1 MSNPQHQ
8 PDQNPWPPAQSEWPS
23 SAPWP
28 AGQPVLYPG
37 EGPLGL
43 TPRDADRSRSR
54 RTQIGWISLVLAIF
68 NFAAAA
74 LFAVVLASNYT
85 GRYSDLISNGSVIV
99 SAVAGVIY
107 LGLGIWSLAT
117 RRTTAAAP
125 MVFSLVFSGLALVL
139 GLIGLVGAI
148 VEGGSP
154 QFVGLILELWV
165 VMRAAQV
172 LRTRPVPAPYGAP
185 VR

>member
-1 MSNPQHQ
+1 M
-8 PDQNPWPPAQSEWPS
+8 
-23 SAPWP
+23 
-28 AGQPVLYPG
+28 
-37 EGPLGL
+37 
-43 TPRDADRSRSR
+43 
-54 RTQIGWISLVLAIF
+54 LAIF

-74 LFAVVLASNYT
+74 LFAVVLAS
-85 GRYSDLISNGSVIV
+85 SNGSVIV

-125 MVFSLVFSGLALVL
+125 MVSSLVFSGLALLL

-148 VEGGSP
+148 LEGGSP

-165 VMRAAQV
+165 VMRAIQV

-185 VR
+185 AR